1 MAFDRN
7 AALQAGYSEEEID
20 AYLREEASKKK
31 QAPAPAATSDTP
43 PDSTTVV
50 PEAGGGVAGAV
61 TTGALAAAPYVGS
74 AALGA
79 GGLYGARVLK
89 QGFDAMQSAN
99 AARAM
104 QAEAAMA
111 QAQAQNAATQGLQ
124 QRFDARMAQ
133 QAGQAVR
140 PVAPG
145 AAPTYNVPTSNMP
158 QVARPVAPMGGAPA
172 PVAPAA
178 PAPAVAPQ
186 AAAGAGEASLIDKT
200 TAMIRQLAAN
210 KVLGNMVKGGVGAG
224 LAMYSPDLG
233 PAVPS
238 VGRLKGSEIN
248 PLTGAPWTKEQIQQY
263 ESNPNMFD
271 AQLPAPQMRR

>member
-7 AALQAGYSEEEID
+7 AAIQAGYSEEEID
-20 AYLREEASKKK
+20 AYLKEEASKKK
-31 QAPAPAATSDTP
+31 QAPAPVVSSDTP

-50 PEAGGGVAGAV
+50 PEAGGGFTSAA

-89 QGFDAMQSAN
+89 QGFDTMQQAN
-99 AARAM
+99 AARMA
-104 QAEAAMA
+104 QAEA
-111 QAQAQNAATQGLQ
+111 QQAATQGLQ
-124 QRFDARMAQ
+124 QRFEQRMAQ

-140 PVAPG
+140 PVAPIG
-145 AAPTYNVPTSNMP
+145 PA
-158 QVARPVAPMGGAPA
+158 APA
-172 PVAPAA
+172 PVAPVAPAPAA
-178 PAPAVAPQ
+178 APAVAPQ

-210 KVLGNMVKGGVGAG
+210 KVLGNIAKGGVGLG
-224 LAMYSPDLG
+224 LAGYSGDLG

-263 ESNPNMFD
+263 ESNTQMYD
-271 AQLPAPQMRR
+271 AQ

>member
-31 QAPAPAATSDTP
+31 TAPAPVAEADTP

-50 PEAGGGVAGAV
+50 PEAGGGVAGAA
-61 TTGALAAAPYVGS
+61 TTAGLAVGGPVISTLIEHPVLSAVGASYIPGVNKLPVIKDIKAGREAAQSLYNRFTTPAAPQSAPVGS
-74 AALGA
+74 PTNPI
-79 GGLYGARVLK
+79 GG
-89 QGFDAMQSAN
+89 N
-99 AARAM
+99 AP
-104 QAEAAMA
+104 
-111 QAQAQNAATQGLQ
+111 L
-124 QRFDARMAQ
+124 
-133 QAGQAVR
+133 R
-140 PVAPG
+140 PVAPTG
-145 AAPTYNVPTSNMP
+145 PAPT
-158 QVARPVAPMGGAPA
+158 A

>member
-7 AALQAGYSEEEID
+7 AAIQAGYSEEEID

-31 QAPAPAATSDTP
+31 QAPAPAPESDTP

-89 QGFDAMQSAN
+89 QGFDAMQTAN

-158 QVARPVAPMGGAPA
+158 QMARPVAPVAAAPG
-172 PVAPAA
+172 PVAPAG
-178 PAPAVAPQ
+178 PAMAPQ
-186 AAAGAGEASLIDKT
+186 ATAASELGIIDKT

-210 KVLGNMVKGGVGAG
+210 KVLGNMIKGGVGAG
-224 LAMYSPDLG
+224 MAAYSGDLG